1 MDVNFVPLCIPFDI
15 IYVSIFSTNYLW
27 FHSTRDAWLYLIT
40 SVMKLDFKWDWKV
53 MQFGMTQDRL
63 FWEFGKDWQKEVW
76 VFGITMLN
84 QPQSQEYMITNLKLQ
99 VFPPLV
105 LIIFLPT
112 LSSPHL
118 LLDQLD
124 LLSGLLYHFKS

>member
-1 MDVNFVPLCIPFDI
+1 
-15 IYVSIFSTNYLW
+15 
-27 FHSTRDAWLYLIT
+27 
-40 SVMKLDFKWDWKV
+40 
-53 MQFGMTQDRL
+53 
-63 FWEFGKDWQKEVW
+63 
-76 VFGITMLN
+76 MLN

-124 LLSGLLYHFKS
+124 LLSGLLYHFWP